1 MPSDERDKEN
11 HNQEYTIS
19 SLIKKEFILVE
30 KEVMSKEEILKK
42 GCDLLYKNEYVKQGF
57 YEDVLKR
64 EEISASVL
72 GGGVALP
79 HGMANL
85 VIKPAVV
92 IMKCAQKNWNGRMV
106 VWISSFCWH
115 LILKIFSQQEVL
127 QWC

>member
-1 MPSDERDKEN
+1 MKETKKN

-72 GGGVALP
+72 GGGVGCTAT
-79 HGMANL
+79 
-85 VIKPAVV
+85 
-92 IMKCAQKNWNGRMV
+92 WNGESGNKT
-106 VWISSFCWH
+106 SSCYH
-115 LILKIFSQQEVL
+115 EMCTKN
-127 QWC
+127 

>member
-1 MPSDERDKEN
+1 MI
-11 HNQEYTIS
+11 YY
-19 SLIKKEFILVE
+19 IKKWICQT
-30 KEVMSKEEILKK
+30 KE
-42 GCDLLYKNEYVKQGF
+42 F

-92 IMKCAQKNWNGRMV
+92 IMKCAQRTEWQDGCV
-106 VWISSFCWH
+106 DI
-115 LILKIFSQQEVL
+115 VL
-127 QWC
+127 FAST